1 MTQAQ
6 LLPFFAILFFGT
18 TAALAHRLPE
28 GLTTIELNENTG
40 NIEIVHHLHAHDV
53 EVVLS
58 EIRKDAQWSLD
69 TLEAQAQLALYVEEH
84 FQIIDRSNGKPV
96 KLKLIGAELDK
107 DEILVFQE
115 TEGPLPSSL
124 SMRHDALR
132 GTIPE
137 QVNTVNILIDSQ
149 IRTLVFAKKDT
160 WKDLQDKE

>member
-1 MTQAQ
+1 MTRPQ
-6 LLPFFAILFFGT
+6 LLPFLAVLFFAA

-53 EVVLS
+53 EVALS
-58 EIRKDAQWSLD
+58 EILKNPQWSLD
-69 TLEAQAQLALYVEEH
+69 TLEAQAQLALYVEKRFH
-84 FQIIDRSNGKPV
+84 IIDRSNGNPI
-96 KLKLIGAELDK
+96 KLKLIGAELDN

-115 TEGPLPSSL
+115 TEGPLPSTL

-132 GTIPE
+132 GIIPE

-149 IRTLVFAKKDT
+149 TRTLVFAKKDT
-160 WKDLQDKE
+160 WKDL